1 MKLLSVTIASLVFA
15 AAPAAFAAN
24 KEMIEL
30 QRDMS
35 LLQDQVRS
43 VNDKLTTLATLVQQ
57 ALDNTRQSNTAIAVM
72 QSNFGDAVKRQ
83 EANLL
88 TPVANVGAKIDQ
100 MSEDFKSV
108 RESVLDMNSRLGKLD
123 AKMSDMQTAINI
135 IKNPPVAPPALTTP
149 NSTGMPGLT
158 PLGTNASPGTN
169 IPPAT
174 STSAAPPPGMH
185 AEATYTNAYRDY
197 VGGSYDLALS
207 EFSEYLKYFGT
218 TQFAPNAQYYVGD
231 IYYKRKDYD
240 AAVQAFDAVLEHY
253 QDNSRTADAHLM
265 KGRSLMALGKRDA
278 AAREYREI
286 TTRYPN
292 SEAAPKAKTLLK
304 ELGLSTGATTQ
315 APAAKPKSRPRRR

>member
-1 MKLLSVTIASLVFA
+1 MKRLSFTIATLVIA
-15 AAPAAFAAN
+15 AAPVAFAAN
-24 KEMIEL
+24 KEMVEL
-30 QRDMS
+30 QRDMA

-43 VNDKLTTLATLVQQ
+43 VNDKLTTLSTLVQQ

-83 EANLL
+83 ESNLL

-100 MSEDFKSV
+100 MSDDFKSV
-108 RESVLDMNSRLGKLD
+108 RESVLDMNSRIGKLD
-123 AKMSDMQTAINI
+123 ARMSDLQTAMNVM
-135 IKNPPVAPPALTTP
+135 KNPPAPPPSVTNPAP
-149 NSTGMPGLT
+149 NGMPAST
-158 PLGTNASPGTN
+158 PLGTRG
-169 IPPAT
+169 
-174 STSAAPPPGMH
+174 SAPIGNSAPSGPPPGMQ

-197 VGGSYDLALS
+197 MGGSYDLALG

-240 AAVQAFDAVLEHY
+240 SAVQAFDAVLEKF
-253 QDNSRTADAHLM
+253 QDNSKTADAHLM
-265 KGRSLMALGKRDA
+265 KGRSLVALGKRDA

-292 SEAAPKAKTLLK
+292 SEAAPKAKTALK
-304 ELGLSTGATTQ
+304 ELGLSTGAASD
-315 APAAKPKSRPRRR
+315 APVTKPKARARRR

>member
-1 MKLLSVTIASLVFA
+1 MKRFSLAIVSLVIVTT
-15 AAPAAFAAN
+15 PAAFAAN
-24 KEMIEL
+24 KEMVEL

-43 VNDKLTTLATLVQQ
+43 VNDKLTTLAALVQQ
-57 ALDNTRQSNTAIAVM
+57 ALENTRQSNTAIAVM

-83 EANLL
+83 ESNLL

-100 MSEDFKSV
+100 MSDDFKSV

-123 AKMSDMQTAINI
+123 ARVSDLQTAVNV
-135 IKNPPVAPPALTTP
+135 IKNPPPPPPASVINP
-149 NSTGMPGLT
+149 SPTGMPAT
-158 PLGTNASPGTN
+158 SPIGTNAPIGNTGS
-169 IPPAT
+169 
-174 STSAAPPPGMH
+174 SHPPPGMQ

-197 VGGSYDLALS
+197 VGGSYDLALG

-218 TQFAPNAQYYVGD
+218 TQFAPNAQYYIGD

-240 AAVQAFDAVLEHY
+240 GAVQAFDAVLEHF
-253 QDNSRTADAHLM
+253 QDNSKTADAHLM

-304 ELGLSTGATTQ
+304 ELGLSTGATVEP
-315 APAAKPKSRPRRR
+315 PAAKPKSRARRR